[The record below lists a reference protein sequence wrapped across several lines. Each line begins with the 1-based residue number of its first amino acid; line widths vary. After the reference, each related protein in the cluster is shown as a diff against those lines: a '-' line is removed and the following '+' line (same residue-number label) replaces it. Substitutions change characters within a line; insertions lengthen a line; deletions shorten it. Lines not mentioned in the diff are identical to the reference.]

1 MDFLINGKVKN
12 AIKNDLGLDKQKLD
26 EALVAQ
32 QKQFDL
38 KTDFLS
44 GRNKQ
49 NHIELYDQY
58 VKDFNRISAEL
69 DGVDRSASNST
80 LQTYRI

>member
-1 MDFLINGKVKN
+1 MDFLINSKVKN
-12 AIKNDLGLDKQKLD
+12 AIKNDLGLDKEKLD

-49 NHIELYDQY
+49 IG
-58 VKDFNRISAEL
+58 S
-69 DGVDRSASNST
+69 
-80 LQTYRI
+80 